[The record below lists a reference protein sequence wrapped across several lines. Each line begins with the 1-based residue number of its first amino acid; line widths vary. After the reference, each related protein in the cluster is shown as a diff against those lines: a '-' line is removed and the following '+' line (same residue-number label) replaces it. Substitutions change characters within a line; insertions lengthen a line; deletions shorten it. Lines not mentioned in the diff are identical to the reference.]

1 MIDVGISTLFLL
13 LFVGYLLSFC
23 MNSNT
28 NFYLRSFILCGL
40 FVVPFIPLVISPAL
54 FFPFISGKGFAFR
67 IIVEIIFAL
76 WLILALRDSEYRPR
90 VSHILTGVLFF
101 ISVLFVANI
110 FGVAPYKSFWSNFER
125 MEGFM
130 ALLHHFLYFLVAG
143 AMLTSERL
151 WSFFFHTSI
160 GVSLFLGF
168 YALMQISGELVIN
181 QGGVRVDGT
190 FGNAAYFA
198 AYLLVH
204 IFLLLFYLSRERLSR
219 AGDILGSVAVG
230 AASFLAYY
238 GSHIAKQGSVA
249 VGNVGGTLMVGSL
262 ILLIGSVS
270 LYVTSRRTIWSVRY
284 LEPAIYLLLILLNVF
299 LLMKTATRGAI
310 LALTGGAL
318 LTALLIALCEK
329 RNTFVRKVG
338 IGAVVGVCAV
348 AGLFFLVRDTEFVR
362 TDPVLSRVASI
373 SLSEGMPR
381 FTIWSIGL
389 KAFIEHP
396 VLGYGQE
403 NFNYAFNTYYEPRMY
418 AQEQWF
424 DRAHNIFFDWLVA
437 SGLLGLFAY
446 LSLYVYALWFI
457 WKRDEKN
464 GLMTRLL
471 RRMHIVPDNSFSNTE
486 KSILTGLF
494 VGLLFQNIFVFDN
507 IGTYILFFSL
517 LAYLHTQH
525 SVPLSD
531 RVNQAL
537 MFRPE
542 FINRV
547 VTPIIIVGLVCGLY
561 FINIKPIQAGS
572 MLIDALKLQGQGKNK
587 EAYELFER
595 VFAKNTFATGEAREQ
610 MVQVAIN
617 IVNDP
622 SADVSLKQEYF
633 NLAKD
638 QLELQLNRVP
648 NDARYNLFMGYLLNR
663 SRQSQEAISFLERA
677 IELSP
682 KKQTMYFELGSAYLS
697 MGANEKAYEIFKKAY
712 DFDTHFKEA
721 AIFAAAGA
729 LYVGKKDETLAIL
742 NQTYGTTVVDDDR
755 LVKALFDRQQWDML
769 MPILEQRIKNE
780 PQNPQFRINAA
791 AAYLQMNQR
800 QKAVNQLTTILSF
813 EGMNDEMKAV
823 VNGWISDI
831 KAGKNPQ

>member
-1 MIDVGISTLFLL
+1 
-13 LFVGYLLSFC
+13 

-28 NFYLRSFILCGL
+28 NFYLRAVILCGL

-90 VSHILTGVLFF
+90 VSHILTGVLLF
-101 ISVLFVANI
+101 IGVLLVANI

-125 MEGFM
+125 MEGFI
-130 ALLHHFLYFLVAG
+130 ALLHHALYFVVAG

-168 YALMQISGELVIN
+168 YALMQISGELMIN

-204 IFLLLFYLSRERLSR
+204 IFLLLFYLSRDRLSR
-219 AGDILGSVAVG
+219 AGDILGAVAIG

-238 GSHIAKQGSVA
+238 GSHIAKQGSAA
-249 VGNVGGTLMVGSL
+249 VGNVGGTLVVVSL
-262 ILLIGSVS
+262 VLLIGSVA
-270 LYVTSRRTIWSVRY
+270 LYVTSRRAIWSVRY
-284 LEPAIYLLLILLNVF
+284 VEPATYLLLILLDVF

-318 LTALLIALCEK
+318 LTAVLIALFEK
-329 RNTFVRKVG
+329 RNTVARKIG

-348 AGLFFLVRDTEFVR
+348 VGLFFLVRDTEFVR
-362 TDPVLSRVASI
+362 TDPVLSRIASI

-389 KAFIEHP
+389 KAFTENP

-437 SGLLGLFAY
+437 SGLLGLLAY
-446 LSLYVYALWFI
+446 LSLYAYALWFI
-457 WKRDEKN
+457 WKRNDKN
-464 GLMTRLL
+464 GFLTRLL
-471 RRMHIVPDNSFSNTE
+471 QRIHIVPDNSFTTTE
-486 KSILTGLF
+486 KSILTGLLAGF
-494 VGLLFQNIFVFDN
+494 LFQNIFVFDN

-537 MFRPE
+537 TFRPE
-542 FINRV
+542 FVHRV
-547 VTPIIIVGLVCGLY
+547 VTPIIVVALLSSLY
-561 FINIKPIQAGS
+561 VLNVKPIQAGGS
-572 MLIDALKLQGQGKNK
+572 LIDALKLQGQGKNK
-587 EAYELFER
+587 EAYELFEQI
-595 VFAKNTFATGEAREQ
+595 FAKQTFASSEAREQ
-610 MVQVAIN
+610 LVQVAIN

-622 SADVSLKQEYF
+622 SADVALKQDYF
-633 NLAKD
+633 NLAKE
-638 QLELQLNRVP
+638 QLELQLQRVP
-648 NDARYNLFMGYLLNR
+648 DDARYNLFMGYLLNR
-663 SRQSQEAISFLERA
+663 SRQSKEAIPFLERA

-682 KKQTMYFELGSAYLS
+682 KKQTMHFELGSAYLGI
-697 MGANEKAYEIFKKAY
+697 GANEKAYEIFKQAY
-712 DFDTHFKEA
+712 DFEPRFKEA
-721 AIFAAAGA
+721 AVFAAAGA
-729 LYVGKKDETLAIL
+729 LYIGKKDEATAIL
-742 NQTYGTTVVDDDR
+742 NQTYGTTLVDDDR
-755 LVKALFDRQQWDML
+755 LVKALFDRQQWEML
-769 MPILEQRIKNE
+769 VPILEERIKKE

-800 QKAVNQLTTILSF
+800 QRAIAELTAILSF
-813 EGMNDEMKAV
+813 DGMTDEMKAV

>member
-1 MIDVGISTLFLL
+1 M
-13 LFVGYLLSFC
+13 
-23 MNSNT
+23 
-28 NFYLRSFILCGL
+28 
-40 FVVPFIPLVISPAL
+40 VPFIPLVISPAL

-90 VSHILTGVLFF
+90 VSHILTGALLFIGVLL
-101 ISVLFVANI
+101 IANI
-110 FGVAPYKSFWSNFER
+110 FGVAPYRSFWSNFER
-125 MEGFM
+125 MEGFI
-130 ALLHHFLYFLVAG
+130 ALLHHFFYFVVAG

-168 YALMQISGELVIN
+168 YALLQISGELMIN

-219 AGDILGSVAVG
+219 AGDILSSLAIGSVF
-230 AASFLAYY
+230 FLAYY
-238 GSHIAKQGSVA
+238 GSYIAKLSKQGSVV
-249 VGNVGGTLMVGSL
+249 VGNVGGALVVISL
-262 ILLIGSVS
+262 ILLISSVG
-270 LYVTSRRTIWSVRY
+270 LYVTSRRAIWSVRY
-284 LEPAIYLLLILLNVF
+284 VEPVTYLLLILLNVF

-310 LALTGGAL
+310 LALIGGAL
-318 LTALLIALCEK
+318 LTALLITFFEK
-329 RNTFVRKVG
+329 RNSVARKIG
-338 IGAVVGVCAV
+338 IGSVVGVCAV
-348 AGLFFLVRDTEFVR
+348 VGLFFLVRDTEFVR
-362 TDPVLSRVASI
+362 TDPVLSRIASI
-373 SLSEGMPR
+373 SVSEGMPR

-389 KAFIEHP
+389 KAFTKHP
-396 VLGYGQE
+396 MLGYGQE

-437 SGLLGLFAY
+437 SGLFGLFAY
-446 LSLYVYALWFI
+446 LSLYAYALWFI
-457 WKRDEKN
+457 WKRNEKN
-464 GLMTRLL
+464 GFVTRLF
-471 RRMHIVPDNSFSNTE
+471 RRIHIIPDNSFTVTE
-486 KSILTGLF
+486 KSILTGLLVAF
-494 VGLLFQNIFVFDN
+494 LFQNIFVFDN

-531 RVNQAL
+531 KVNHAL
-537 MFRPE
+537 TFRPE

-547 VTPIIIVGLVCGLY
+547 VTPIVVVALLSGLY
-561 FINIKPIQAGS
+561 FLNVKPIHAGS
-572 MLIDALKLQGQGKNK
+572 MLIDALKLQGQGKSK
-587 EAYELFER
+587 EAYELFEKI
-595 VFAKNTFATGEAREQ
+595 FEKQTFATGEAREQ
-610 MVQVAIN
+610 LAQVAIN

-622 SADVSLKQEYF
+622 SVDVALKQDYF
-633 NLAKD
+633 NLAKE
-638 QLELQLNRVP
+638 QLELQLRRAP

-663 SRQSQEAISFLERA
+663 SRQPQEAIPFLERA

-682 KKQTMYFELGSAYLS
+682 KKQTMYFELGSAYLG
-697 MGANEKAYEIFKKAY
+697 MMENEKAYEIFKKAY
-712 DFDTHFKEA
+712 DFDTRFKEA
-721 AIFAAAGA
+721 AVLAAVEA
-729 LYVGKKDETLAIL
+729 LYIGKKDEAIAIL
-742 NQTYGTTVVDDDR
+742 NQTYGTTIVDDDR
-755 LVKALFDRQQWDML
+755 LIKALFDRQQWEVL
-769 MPILEQRIKNE
+769 MPILEERIKKE

-791 AAYLQMNQR
+791 AAHLQMNQR
-800 QKAVNQLTTILSF
+800 QRAITELTAILSF
-813 EGMNDEMKAV
+813 DGMTDDLKAV